1 MRLLAPGRWATVW
14 RYALPPG
21 EEPLTLA
28 VLRLR
33 DMVSGATHP
42 LVAVGTCLP
51 LGEVRRRQAAG
62 LLVTADHSGRLV
74 CLLGEQAVSKRAWCA
89 HIGAVS

>member
-1 MRLLAPGRWATVW
+1 MVCLSSLVQNTQMSTLEPCMQVRLLAPGRWATVW

-33 DMVSGATHP
+33 DTVSGATHP

-51 LGEVRRRQAAG
+51 LGEVQ
-62 LLVTADHSGRLV
+62 
-74 CLLGEQAVSKRAWCA
+74 C
-89 HIGAVS
+89 

>member
-1 MRLLAPGRWATVW
+1 MMLSNVMLCLSRRLMHCTQTPNPNPYLQVRLLAPGRWATVW
-14 RYALPPG
+14 RYALPPR

-51 LGEVRRRQAAG
+51 LGEVRP
-62 LLVTADHSGRLV
+62 
-74 CLLGEQAVSKRAWCA
+74 
-89 HIGAVS
+89 

>member
-51 LGEVRRRQAAG
+51 LGEVRR
-62 LLVTADHSGRLV
+62 
-74 CLLGEQAVSKRAWCA
+74 
-89 HIGAVS
+89 

>member
-14 RYALPPG
+14 RFALPPG

-33 DMVSGATHP
+33 DMRSAAPPIP

-51 LGEVRRRQAAG
+51 LGEVRP
-62 LLVTADHSGRLV
+62 
-74 CLLGEQAVSKRAWCA
+74 
-89 HIGAVS
+89 